1 MAKRDKRVK
10 VNELMIKLSDYG
22 KTQETQSR

>member
-1 MAKRDKRVK
+1 MVKRDKRMK

-22 KTQETQSR
+22 KTQEIQSR